1 MQRIMRPTHPI
12 QRSESYEDLQRLIS
26 SLASE
31 DSTPPLHLEQES
43 APTNLHASPS
53 APFAEL
59 PMHPAPNTSLQ
70 HMPANPYTPYPI
82 IDTSRTAMQS
92 HSISAGTSDHQNTT
106 HAHQPKTQD
115 LHTVLSASDFRTSV
129 HTHSTPTT
137 ALTET
142 ANPNSPYSIIDTS
155 RTAMQSHSI
164 LAGTSDHQNTTHAHQ
179 PTIENLRTI
188 LSTSGF
194 RTSVN
199 MHNKTV
205 EERLHEL
212 GTSLTAVIETAK
224 IAENINHPIIQ
235 KGGLP
240 SLNRYKIL
248 QTLLQ
253 LFTNNKMSMNVKQ
266 AIAAGNNDPEKI
278 ATNIIF
284 KAPYS

>member
-1 MQRIMRPTHPI
+1 
-12 QRSESYEDLQRLIS
+12 
-26 SLASE
+26 
-31 DSTPPLHLEQES
+31 
-43 APTNLHASPS
+43 
-53 APFAEL
+53 
-59 PMHPAPNTSLQ
+59 
-70 HMPANPYTPYPI
+70 
-82 IDTSRTAMQS
+82 
-92 HSISAGTSDHQNTT
+92 
-106 HAHQPKTQD
+106 
-115 LHTVLSASDFRTSV
+115 
-129 HTHSTPTT
+129 
-137 ALTET
+137 
-142 ANPNSPYSIIDTS
+142 
-155 RTAMQSHSI
+155 
-164 LAGTSDHQNTTHAHQ
+164 
-179 PTIENLRTI
+179 
-188 LSTSGF
+188 
-194 RTSVN
+194 